1 MKCMENKL
9 VLMAVAL
16 SFSLTAV
23 AHAQEAGFYID
34 ASVGQTDINESGW
47 DDGTSFS
54 VGAGYSFTQ
63 YISAEARYIDFG
75 EFDDND
81 PPVWR
86 LSGDALVVDLVAS
99 YPLTDK
105 VSMFAK
111 LGVFGWDAELNQD
124 GFGELASDD
133 GTDITY
139 GVGVSF
145 GFTDSF
151 SSYIQ
156 FKRYAFEVGGEDL
169 DLDDLAIGLQYRF

>member
-1 MKCMENKL
+1 MKRMENKL
-9 VLMAVAL
+9 ALIAVAL

-23 AHAQEAGFYID
+23 AQAQEEGFYLD

-54 VGAGYSFTQ
+54 LGAGYSFTKH
-63 YISAEARYIDFG
+63 ISIEARYIDFG
-75 EFDDND
+75 EFDDNA
-81 PPVWR
+81 PPVWT

-99 YPLTDK
+99 YPLTDR

-111 LGVFGWDAELNQD
+111 LGVFGWDAELSED

-139 GVGVSF
+139 GVGVSLSF
-145 GFTDSF
+145 ADRF

-156 FKRYAFEVGGEDL
+156 FKRYAFEVSGEDL
-169 DLDDLAIGLQYRF
+169 DLDDIAIGLQYRF

>member
-1 MKCMENKL
+1 MKRMENTL
-9 VLMAVAL
+9 ALIAVAISL
-16 SFSLTAV
+16 SFTAG
-23 AHAQEAGFYID
+23 AQAQDEGFYID

-54 VGAGYSFTQ
+54 FGAGYWFTQ

-75 EFDDND
+75 EFDDNA
-81 PPVWR
+81 PPIWT

-105 VSMFAK
+105 VSVFAK
-111 LGVFGWDAELNQD
+111 LGVFGWDAEVSED
-124 GFGELASDD
+124 GFGEFASDD

-139 GVGVSF
+139 GVGVSLNF
-145 GFTDSF
+145 AERF

-156 FKRYAFEVGGEDL
+156 FKRYAFDVGGDDL
-169 DLDDLAIGLQYRF
+169 DLDDIAIGLQYRF